1 MEMNK
6 NRVIANLTDKISKR
20 VGHRVDLYL
29 SDFHQISA
37 SSGHFLLAYNEKA
50 PTSDEISEF
59 FIKHFN
65 AKVTA
70 NLATARLYKNKKAVS
85 VVAELL
91 QVTRPLEDA
100 KGMTSVI
107 ANYTYLDTPLDEL
120 WEVKEKNGQKVL
132 QRKIKDDI
140 SKIVSAR
147 KNMMMDQSTAGN
159 MTFAHVAEASGLSR
173 YLSIMEKGDTVRVYH
188 EGQVHEGLVSA
199 ATDENVKVKVG
210 SKNLTVARQAV
221 LEIVKKN
228 ASVDQAQRK
237 QVEDYFADAYGSDKY
252 AKSLTKGYDTRK

>member
-1 MEMNK
+1 MEMNR
-6 NRVIANLTDKISKR
+6 NRVIANLTDKISKK

-29 SDFHQISA
+29 SDYNAITA
-37 SSGHFLLAYNEKA
+37 SSGHFLLSYNEKA
-50 PTSDEISEF
+50 PTTEEISEF
-59 FIKHFN
+59 FIRHFN
-65 AKVTA
+65 AKITA
-70 NLATARLYKNKKAVS
+70 NLATARVHKNKNAVS

-91 QVTRPLEDA
+91 QVTKPIEDA
-100 KGMTSVI
+100 EKMTSVI
-107 ANYTYLDTPLDEL
+107 ASYSYLDATLDEL

-147 KNMMMDQSTAGN
+147 RNLMMDTSTAGN
-159 MTFAHVAEASGLSR
+159 LTFAHVAEASGLSR

-188 EGQVHEGLVSA
+188 DGQVQEGVVSA
-199 ATDENVKVKVG
+199 ASDDTIKVKVG
-210 SKNLTVARQAV
+210 SKSISVARQAV
-221 LEIVKKN
+221 LEIVSKSAKVDN
-228 ASVDQAQRK
+228 AEKK